1 MLGSRFSLEEYAKN
15 VQEKAINSSLKTT
28 ELLLY
33 IDENVRSP
41 KFDIIKLGTVV
52 LNCFKSYE
60 NAWCFDL
67 LQKNVPFDVRSNI
80 HVVRRNIVS
89 TGQSVQVV
97 KKFIFS
103 LASSFFQSY
112 LTKWYQH
119 TRIVDTFSDC
129 DYK

>member
-33 IDENVRSP
+33 IDENVRST

-60 NAWCFDL
+60 NA
-67 LQKNVPFDVRSNI
+67 
-80 HVVRRNIVS
+80 
-89 TGQSVQVV
+89 
-97 KKFIFS
+97 
-103 LASSFFQSY
+103 
-112 LTKWYQH
+112 
-119 TRIVDTFSDC
+119 
-129 DYK
+129 

>member
-60 NAWCFDL
+60 NA
-67 LQKNVPFDVRSNI
+67 
-80 HVVRRNIVS
+80 
-89 TGQSVQVV
+89 
-97 KKFIFS
+97 
-103 LASSFFQSY
+103 
-112 LTKWYQH
+112 
-119 TRIVDTFSDC
+119 
-129 DYK
+129 

>member
-33 IDENVRSP
+33 IDENVILSP

-60 NAWCFDL
+60 NA
-67 LQKNVPFDVRSNI
+67 
-80 HVVRRNIVS
+80 
-89 TGQSVQVV
+89 
-97 KKFIFS
+97 
-103 LASSFFQSY
+103 
-112 LTKWYQH
+112 
-119 TRIVDTFSDC
+119 
-129 DYK
+129 